1 MNERLLFLTS
11 PLHTCVQIW
20 SSVCHQYHAYSSLK
34 AAAAGSNPVS
44 AHSKHQKWPN
54 QTGIKQ
60 KWQQNGHFRT
70 KQSLTCW
77 MKDKCEWTKPNA
89 LIVSRDSPRSCDS
102 IQIRASMSLWHAP
115 NASVSGSIWQKRASG
130 SNPVCR
136 TSKTPK
142 VTTSN
147 RNGYRI
153 AVNSC
158 MFLFTLSLPLF
169 PLSFFPFLSLS
180 LSPQFFFPP
189 PG

>member
-1 MNERLLFLTS
+1 MKGSCFWHPHCIHVSKYGHLCVINTMPTLPWKLLLLDRI
-11 PLHTCVQIW
+11 P
-20 SSVCHQYHAYSSLK
+20 SV
-34 AAAAGSNPVS
+34 P
-44 AHSKHQKWPN
+44 HSKHQKWPN

-77 MKDKCEWTKPNA
+77 MKDKCEWTRPNA
-89 LIVSRDSPRSCDS
+89 IIVSRDSPRSCDS